1 MRPSRDSKVIVSS
14 IIYYRYSPSHQQRRA
29 PRRLAGSRSTAGTA
43 RGEGGGAAAEGGGR
57 RLAEPGRR
65 LTSRLLPARTANRGS
80 FPFVSWPRRQ
90 GGPRLA
96 HRRLCPRTAPP
107 PFPEPLCEAA
117 AETAAVAARL
127 HRWCPR
133 WARGIKLKLRRASL
147 RWWAGEFGG
156 RWGPRGPS
164 AGAPRLLGS
173 DQQQVRR
180 RGTREP
186 GGQGMHVPSV
196 AAAGERRAGRAL
208 RFLQTPREAPENKS
222 FAGAWAESGVRGARR
237 RSTIRAEPQA
247 AAWLSLPLPSTSLLG
262 SAPLGSARALAPLAA
277 DRARPAPRTRPAP
290 SLPGSWDSRPEVLAP
305 SCQRL
310 RQLRHRWR
318 AGALA
323 ARGGFRRTEGGE
335 KGRVRSLGPV
345 AGLSSLVRTPRT
357 K

>member
-107 PFPEPLCEAA
+107 PLPAPLCEAA

-156 RWGPRGPS
+156 
-164 AGAPRLLGS
+164 AGARASLPRVPLASLGS

-208 RFLQTPREAPENKS
+208 RFLQTPREAPENKVLREPGQS
-222 FAGAWAESGVRGARR
+222 RGYAEPGNAARSALSRRRPAGSACLSQYLPARLGTARLGSRARSSRRGSRSPRPAHSPRPVPPRELGLQARGAGAELSKAE
-237 RSTIRAEPQA
+237 A
-247 AAWLSLPLPSTSLLG
+247 APP
-262 SAPLGSARALAPLAA
+262 PLA
-277 DRARPAPRTRPAP
+277 R
-290 SLPGSWDSRPEVLAP
+290 G
-305 SCQRL
+305 
-310 RQLRHRWR
+310 R
-318 AGALA
+318 AG
-323 ARGGFRRTEGGE
+323 RSGRFRRTEGE
-335 KGRVRSLGPV
+335 KRGASALWVR
-345 AGLSSLVRTPRT
+345 
-357 K
+357 